1 MPSKRS
7 LGLDQRELP
16 PKMFRA
22 NHGDLVLGNT
32 ISASGARHVR
42 DWTRVGG
49 PKHRHRNL
57 LTRLLRGNQ
66 WPALYWGEVR
76 FWNPRARAEQFAK
89 IPLLLRKNGTN
100 EATLAR
106 TSFDTMDI
114 EYMAGLE
121 GKVGATPGSM
131 LGLSLWLDG
140 VATRR
145 DRTES
150 INTVVLSFPGWAGR
164 WRDARIPLAAIE
176 HSRVSK
182 NTMHH
187 ILAILKWSLFQAFL
201 CQYPQS
207 RHDGTP
213 WTKADGKRKRS
224 AGAIGCRS
232 ALIQNTGD
240 WKMWKEMFKF
250 PRWNETAGC
259 CFRCAVTPGGL
270 KDTGLSAP
278 WRRRR
283 LSHWDN
289 IIRLRA
295 NALPVAPLFCLP
307 HFDIQKIFRL
317 DRLHAADQGVAAD
330 YKGGKL
336 RSGAVTMLGAK
347 ATEDGWVGEG
357 SVSSSLCPLAILGW
371 SDTMT
376 CFQTPPTHP

>member
-140 VATRR
+140 VAARR
-145 DRTES
+145 DQ
-150 INTVVLSFPGWAGR
+150 N
-164 WRDARIPLAAIE
+164 RI
-176 HSRVSK
+176 H
-182 NTMHH
+182 
-187 ILAILKWSLFQAFL
+187 
-201 CQYPQS
+201 
-207 RHDGTP
+207 RHRGAELP
-213 WTKADGKRKRS
+213 W
-224 AGAIGCRS
+224 
-232 ALIQNTGD
+232 
-240 WKMWKEMFKF
+240 
-250 PRWNETAGC
+250 
-259 CFRCAVTPGGL
+259 
-270 KDTGLSAP
+270 
-278 WRRRR
+278 
-283 LSHWDN
+283 
-289 IIRLRA
+289 
-295 NALPVAPLFCLP
+295 
-307 HFDIQKIFRL
+307 
-317 DRLHAADQGVAAD
+317 
-330 YKGGKL
+330 
-336 RSGAVTMLGAK
+336 LG
-347 ATEDGWVGEG
+347 G
-357 SVSSSLCPLAILGW
+357 SVA
-371 SDTMT
+371 
-376 CFQTPPTHP
+376 